1 MSLIPGPEG
10 QSPLKRLARAVFKN
24 RIAYAFLL
32 PTMVGLVLLQAVPI
46 LQALFLGFLHSRK
59 DKLLDYLGAPW
70 AGLSNFTSILFDPS
84 NPMRSGLW
92 DATRNTILY
101 TILVTLG
108 TLVIGMVA
116 ALLVN
121 RQFRGRSLSR
131 TLMLFPWIVP
141 TYVVGLLWGFLWQ
154 QDAGL
159 INIILVDWLHILS
172 EKPVWLIGENTLWA
186 VIIPTIWRQWPFTMF
201 MLLAGLQG
209 ITKDVYEAAEID
221 GASPWQSFWKITWPL
236 LKPVWAILI
245 LHGLIFNVYSFNI
258 VIMMFGNGA
267 GFPGKH
273 GDLLMT
279 NLFRNSFQMWDFGSG
294 AAMASLLMLA
304 MIVAVFIWYRIF
316 REDLSQK

>member
-1 MSLIPGPEG
+1 MLLLQEPKGERPFR
-10 QSPLKRLARAVFKN
+10 KLALAVFRN

-32 PTMVGLVLLQAVPI
+32 PTMAGLILLQAVPI
-46 LQALFLGFLHSRK
+46 LQALYLGFLHSRK
-59 DKLLDYLGAPW
+59 DKLLDYLGAPF
-70 AGLSNFTSILFDPS
+70 AGLSNFTGILFDPQ
-84 NPMRSGLW
+84 NPIRSGLW
-92 DATRNTILY
+92 DATRNTGLY
-101 TILVTLG
+101 ALIVTAG
-108 TLVIGMVA
+108 TLVLGMAA

-121 RQFRGRSLSR
+121 RQFKGRSMAR

-154 QDAGL
+154 KDAGL

-172 EKPVWLIGENTLWA
+172 DKPVWLIGENTLWA
-186 VIIPTIWRQWPFTMF
+186 IIIPTIWRQWPFSMF

-209 ITKDVYEAAEID
+209 ITRDVYEAAEID
-221 GASPWQSFWKITWPL
+221 GASPWQSFRAITWPL

-304 MIVAVFIWYRIF
+304 MISAVFIWYRIF
-316 REDLSQK
+316 REELTNK